1 MGAGS
6 SFPTRAGS
14 RIRLEVERGVEQDEL
29 AGVGQDELTGVGQDE
44 LAGEP
49 ARRIEHRCGFSLMGW
64 AGSVCADTYSN
75 MYSIFVLLIFLWIL
89 LRYVFAAYLPRI
101 GIRYISDT

>member
-1 MGAGS
+1 
-6 SFPTRAGS
+6 
-14 RIRLEVERGVEQDEL
+14 VERGVEQDEL
-29 AGVGQDELTGVGQDE
+29 AGVGQDELAGVGQDE

-64 AGSVCADTYSN
+64 AVSVCADTYSN